1 MQQRKALL
9 DSPAYDSFLK
19 RWKLS
24 VYFSLRFQEIASPLE
39 ASVSSQDPLQVP
51 PEQQTNNTLQLQLQP
66 SLALWHAL
74 QRCTADEVYLQPLA
88 DKFAR
93 LVLQL
98 LARYA
103 VWLAEGLS
111 ARRASGSTGPPQDPP
126 SAVSQGSSTRGG
138 RASPEQCALAR
149 ADLDCLSAWIQDKF
163 WPELQ
168 KRLDPL
174 SPQAVQSI
182 HDSFEEARGQLI
194 AQAAPL
200 KDEIVDVLVD
210 KCLTVLRQVRGISAT
225 YRMTA
230 RPVPTRPSHYASG
243 VLQPLRAFLDTPAGK
258 CLQPRAQEELAEGVV
273 ASVSQQ
279 YAAMVSELLDMLHKT
294 EQSLARVRRNKP
306 ADAAAATEGSE
317 LTNIQK
323 ISLQLF
329 LDTQEYGAQIK
340 KFGLQ
345 PSAVEHYQALWR
357 TVAPEDQQNELSSI

>member
-1 MQQRKALL
+1 
-9 DSPAYDSFLK
+9 
-19 RWKLS
+19 
-24 VYFSLRFQEIASPLE
+24 
-39 ASVSSQDPLQVP
+39 
-51 PEQQTNNTLQLQLQP
+51 
-66 SLALWHAL
+66 
-74 QRCTADEVYLQPLA
+74 
-88 DKFAR
+88 
-93 LVLQL
+93 
-98 LARYA
+98 
-103 VWLAEGLS
+103 
-111 ARRASGSTGPPQDPP
+111 
-126 SAVSQGSSTRGG
+126 
-138 RASPEQCALAR
+138 
-149 ADLDCLSAWIQDKF
+149 
-163 WPELQ
+163 
-168 KRLDPL
+168 
-174 SPQAVQSI
+174 AVQSI